1 MHTEKTF
8 DDVIENHRVAVGAD
22 SLRVTLA
29 PGATPDGLEK
39 ELAQLRKKNS
49 YYNSFSEL
57 ERERAKVAR
66 LRNQLR
72 RVAKHCA
79 RPLDA
84 SKADLET
91 CLNKV
96 FFEADLIFHVSLDQ
110 DVGWMESERE
120 KAGLAFP
127 SQVE

>member
-22 SLRVTLA
+22 SFRVTLA

-96 FFEADLIFHVSLDQ
+96 FFEADLIWHVDLER
-110 DVGWMESERE
+110 DVAWMEEQRE
-120 KAGLAFP
+120 KAGIAFP
-127 SQVE
+127 EAVA

>member
-1 MHTEKTF
+1 MLTEKTF
-8 DDVIENHRVAVGAD
+8 DDVIEHHRAAVGAD
-22 SLRVTLA
+22 SFRVTLA

-39 ELAQLRKKNS
+39 ELVQLREKNR

-66 LRNQLR
+66 LRAKLR
-72 RVAKHCA
+72 QVAKHCA

-84 SKADLET
+84 NKADLEA

-96 FFEADLIFHVSLDQ
+96 FNEADLIWHVDLEG
-110 DVGWMESERE
+110 DVVWMEEQRE
-120 KAGLAFP
+120 KAGLEFP
-127 SQVE
+127 STVA